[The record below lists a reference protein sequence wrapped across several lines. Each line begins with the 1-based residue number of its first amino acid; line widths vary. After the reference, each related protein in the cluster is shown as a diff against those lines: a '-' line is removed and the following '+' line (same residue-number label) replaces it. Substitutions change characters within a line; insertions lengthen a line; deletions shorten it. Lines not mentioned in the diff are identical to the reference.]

1 MTCSRTHVSRVGARW
16 TLRLGIVLLGWATA
30 WGQTPTPE
38 VVPADDI
45 ASANDDHHTTATRLR
60 VITDPT
66 VIARRVWLET
76 EWDKYEGGTHG
87 VEETLGAVW
96 GWRVSTNQ
104 DWAVRL
110 KLPYEWRMT
119 GGPGSA
125 VDKDGFGDL
134 KLATGT
140 ALRLSRSWRAAAS
153 LELRMPTAADGLGGR
168 DWRLQEFG
176 AIAWDL
182 TRSLSLSPSFEY
194 NQSIAEVDNAHPQ
207 NYLELFFPATFV
219 LPHHWSVTPRYE
231 AKVDFERENR
241 VIQSVRLQFAKQ
253 LSHPPIGFVLAIKK
267 PFYADA
273 LDPGRKEFQLN
284 FMVTYFFR

>member
-30 WGQTPTPE
+30 WGQTPPPE
-38 VVPADDI
+38 VGPAAESD
-45 ASANDDHHTTATRLR
+45 SANAEEHTTKKELQGLS
-60 VITDPT
+60 DPT
-66 VIARRVWLET
+66 ILKRRVWLET
-76 EWDKYEGGTHG
+76 EWDKYDGGTHG
-87 VEETLGAVW
+87 VEETLGGLW
-96 GWRVSTNQ
+96 SWRLSPIQ
-104 DWAVRL
+104 EWAVRL
-110 KLPYEWRMT
+110 KVPYEWRIANN
-119 GGPGSA
+119 GRLSDQGL
-125 VDKDGFGDL
+125 GDI

-140 ALRLSRSWRAAAS
+140 ALRLSRSWRAAAG

-231 AKVDFERENR
+231 AKLDFEKNNNLT
-241 VIQSVRLQFAKQ
+241 QSVRLQVAKQ
-253 LSHPPIGFVLAIKK
+253 LTHPPLGFSLAVKK
-267 PFYADA
+267 PFDNGA
-273 LDPGRKEFQLN
+273 LAGGGLKEFQVN
-284 FMVTYFFR
+284 FMVTYFLH